1 MSWLSD
7 IHIWWLLLIGFFA
20 GLMDAAVGGGG
31 LLQIPG
37 LFSALP
43 ATTSVPAV
51 MGVNKFA
58 SASGTCVAAIQYTKR
73 IPVPWAMLLPAAV
86 LAYICSYLGSHVV
99 VYLPT
104 AWLKP
109 TILVILILMALY
121 TFLKKD
127 LGQIQRQTQLTRR
140 EHGLGLLM
148 GALIGFYDG
157 VFGPGT
163 GSFLSFIFVRFFG
176 FDFITATASSKV
188 INLTTN
194 LAALCYFIPNNF
206 VIWHW
211 AIPLAIANLCGGV
224 IGAKLAMRGGSKLL
238 RKGFIILL
246 CIMIG
251 KFALDL
257 FPSVLN

>member
-43 ATTSVPAV
+43 ANTSVPAV

-58 SASGTCVAAIQYTKR
+58 SASGTCVAAMQYTRR

-127 LGQIQRQTQLTRR
+127 LGQIQRQTQLSRR
-140 EHGLGLLM
+140 ENGLGLLM
-148 GALIGFYDG
+148 
-157 VFGPGT
+157 
-163 GSFLSFIFVRFFG
+163 S
-176 FDFITATASSKV
+176 
-188 INLTTN
+188 
-194 LAALCYFIPNNF
+194 
-206 VIWHW
+206 
-211 AIPLAIANLCGGV
+211 
-224 IGAKLAMRGGSKLL
+224 
-238 RKGFIILL
+238 
-246 CIMIG
+246 
-251 KFALDL
+251 
-257 FPSVLN
+257 

>member
-7 IHIWWLLLIGFFA
+7 IHIWWLLLIGFGA

-37 LFSALP
+37 LFGALP
-43 ATTSVPAV
+43 ANTAVPAV

-58 SASGTCVAAIQYTKR
+58 SASGTFVAAIQYTRR
-73 IPVPWAMLLPAAV
+73 IPVPWAMLLPAAA
-86 LAYICSYLGSHVV
+86 LAFVCSYLGSHVV

-109 TILVILILMALY
+109 AILVILVLMAGY

-127 LGQIQRQTQLTRR
+127 LGQIQRSTHLSRR

-163 GSFLSFIFVRFFG
+163 GSLLSFIFVRFFA
-176 FDFITATASSKV
+176 FDFITATASSKI

-194 LAALCYFIPNNF
+194 LAALVFFIPNHF
-206 VIWHW
+206 VIWQW
-211 AIPLAIANLCGGV
+211 AIPLAVANLCGGIV
-224 IGAKLAMRGGSKLL
+224 GARLAMRGGSKLL
-238 RKGFIILL
+238 RQGFIILL

-251 KFALDL
+251 KFGWDL
-257 FPSVLN
+257 LY

>member
-1 MSWLSD
+1 MDWLND
-7 IHIWWLLLIGFFA
+7 AHIWWLLILGFSA

-37 LFSALP
+37 LFGVLP
-43 ATTSVPAV
+43 AQTPAPV
-51 MGVNKFA
+51 VLGVNKFA
-58 SASGTCVAAIQYTKR
+58 SASGTLVATAQYTRR
-73 IPVPWAMLLPAAV
+73 ISVPWAMLIPAAV
-86 LAYICSYLGSHVV
+86 LAFGFSYLGSHIV

-104 AWLKP
+104 SWMKP
-109 TILVILILMALY
+109 SILVILIVMAAY

-127 LGQIQRQTQLTRR
+127 LGQVERQSVLTKR
-140 EHGLGLLM
+140 EYVHGLII
-148 GALIGFYDG
+148 GALIGLYDG

-163 GSFLSFIFVRFFG
+163 GSLLAFVFVRFFA

-194 LAALCYFIPNNF
+194 FAALCFFIPHHY

-211 AIPLAIANLCGGV
+211 AIPLAIANLTGGL
-224 IGAKLAMRGGSKLL
+224 IGARLAMRGGTKLL
-238 RKGFIILL
+238 RKGFIVLL

-251 KFALDL
+251 RFGYDL
-257 FPSVLN
+257 M